1 MPTNARDRLITTAE
15 TLFYR
20 EGIQAVGISELIE
33 ASGVGRASF
42 YRHFESKE
50 ALLHAVLRCRNEK
63 ALATFGAAL
72 ASCGSDPLRVF
83 DVVAQRYGADDFR
96 GCAFINAMVEAAD
109 RHGETHR
116 IAREHKLAQ
125 IRLLSEM
132 LREAGYRQPDR
143 LAGHFQLLIDGAV
156 TGVLREGNTRPVEMA
171 REIAS
176 SLLDTWQPT
185 EPHLDR

>member
-20 EGIQAVGISELIE
+20 EGIQAVGISELI
-33 ASGVGRASF
+33 AAAGIGRASF

-63 ALATFGAAL
+63 TLTVFGAAL

-83 DVVAQRYGADDFR
+83 DVVAERYGADDFR

-125 IRLLSEM
+125 IRLLSDRLHES
-132 LREAGYRQPDR
+132 GYRQPDR

-156 TGVLREGNTRPVEMA
+156 VGVLREGNTRPVEMA
-171 REIAS
+171 RDIAS
-176 SLLDTWQPT
+176 HLLVSWRPT
-185 EPHLDR
+185 HSNR